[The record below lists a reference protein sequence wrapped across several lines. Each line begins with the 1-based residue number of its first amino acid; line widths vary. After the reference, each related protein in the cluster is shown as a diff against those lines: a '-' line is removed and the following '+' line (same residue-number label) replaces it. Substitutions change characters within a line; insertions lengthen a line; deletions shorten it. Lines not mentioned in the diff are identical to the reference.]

1 MDRDVARTTGERAVP
16 AGTSVSVIV
25 PVWNVEPFLRE
36 CLDSVVGQTIGLD
49 RLELIAVDDG
59 STDGS
64 GRILDEYAA
73 RYPQVTVIHE
83 PNSGGPGR
91 PRNVGLDRATGRFVF
106 FLDADDYLGVE
117 ALERL
122 VAMADRNES
131 DIVLGKIVGIEG
143 RRVYRTTGVFA
154 TNEDRAPL
162 EAAYTSSNV
171 LKLFRRSFLE
181 RVGLRFGEGIA
192 GGEDGDF
199 MARVYLEAA
208 TISVVADYD
217 CYFTRRRAGSQTL
230 RADRK
235 DDLAEYFTRL
245 ERDRI
250 GPVVARRK
258 PGPGRDLLVRKHI
271 RKLCRKFG
279 GYWRALEPDERRR
292 VFDVGSAVVRRWHTD
307 SIQRAMPAREA
318 IRAYCLQQGLL
329 AELEDIVACP
339 IAVAF
344 RDPIVDRGRI
354 YARYPHFRD
363 GSGIPDSCFD
373 ITNEVIAQQRLGRA
387 AVAEGTLQL
396 SGEAYLKLVGGATTV
411 ELRRWPRG
419 ATWRFAVPAVPTPEL
434 RDSAITYPRAGFDV
448 AIDLST
454 AAGGRSLPA
463 GTWSIHL
470 AVGADGVHRVMPLL
484 APRRQPSSWAVG
496 RVGDEVDPAALYVN
510 RGREIRLRVGRPR
523 RAITWLERAEAIYI
537 PLARRLR
544 RAMRRVRASRLV
556 RSAVD

>member
-1 MDRDVARTTGERAVP
+1 LETP
-16 AGTSVSVIV
+16 ATVRSPTISVVV
-25 PVWNVEPFLRE
+25 VCHDDWGRLRE
-36 CLDSVVGQTIGLD
+36 CLASVVGQSIGLD
-49 RLELIAVDDG
+49 RLELIAIDDG

-73 RYPQVTVIHE
+73 RYPQVTVCHE

-122 VAMADRNES
+122 VAMAERNQS

-143 RRVYRTTGVFA
+143 RKMYRATGVFA
-154 TNEDRAPL
+154 SNQDRVTL
-162 EAAYTSSNV
+162 EEAYTSSNV

-181 RVGLRFGEGIA
+181 RVGLRFREGIA

-217 CYFTRRRAGSQTL
+217 CYFTRRRAGSQTT
-230 RADRK
+230 RKDRK
-235 DDLAEYFTRL
+235 DDLAEYITRL

-258 PGPGRDLLVRKHI
+258 PGRGRDILVRKHI

-279 GYWRALEPDERRR
+279 RYWRALEPEERRR

-318 IRAYCLQQGLL
+318 IRAHCLKQGLL
-329 AELEDIVACP
+329 AELEDIVACSDG
-339 IAVAF
+339 AAF

-363 GSGIPDSCFD
+363 ASGIPDSCFD
-373 ITNEVIAQQRLGRA
+373 ITNEVVPQQRLTRA
-387 AVAEGTLQL
+387 AVAEGTLHL
-396 SGEAYLKLVGGATTV
+396 SGEAYMKLVGGATTV
-411 ELRRWPRG
+411 ELHRWPRG
-419 ATWRFAVPAVPTPEL
+419 ATWPFAATAVPTPEL
-434 RDSAITYPRAGFDV
+434 RDKAVSYARAGFDV
-448 AIDLST
+448 SIDLST
-454 AAGGRSLPA
+454 AAGGRPLPA
-463 GTWSIHL
+463 GTWSIRL
-470 AVGADGVHRVMPLL
+470 AVGTDGIHRVMPLV
-484 APRRQPSSWAVG
+484 APRRPPSSWAVG
-496 RVGDEVDPAALYVN
+496 RVGDDVEPAALYVN
-510 RGREIRLRVGRPR
+510 RARELRLRVGRPR
-523 RAITWLERAEAIYI
+523 RAVTWLERAEASYI
-537 PLARRLR
+537 RLARRLGW
-544 RAMRRVRASRLV
+544 AMGRVRASRLI
-556 RSAVD
+556 RAAVD